1 MLEYQNCF
9 ISGSLNSNI
18 FIFYDLKIFK
28 FLFFIINV
36 NEPQSTVQAIS
47 TLLFVARLLSIR
59 DRWSRWTFK
68 DG

>member
-9 ISGSLNSNI
+9 YSGSLNSDI
-18 FIFYDLKIFK
+18 FKFYDLRIFE

-36 NEPQSTVQAIS
+36 NEPRSTIQAIS

-59 DRWSRWTFK
+59 DR
-68 DG
+68 